1 LKGDKP
7 PGLGRRR
14 LDRKRNRDVFVRR
27 RRGRSPPK
35 GGGQIEP
42 TVARTR
48 AATVA
53 GSARR

>member
-1 LKGDKP
+1 
-7 PGLGRRR
+7 
-14 LDRKRNRDVFVRR
+14 VRR

-53 GSARR
+53 GSARRWISSTSRWQN